1 MRHGLHA
8 HIVQHSADLNFK
20 INVFVSEVKD
30 GLAKVRAQLEAK
42 AGAEPAVAVGQRRP
56 RHRPLG
62 EEALWDAAMLEWTF
76 GLPCSTAPKVLSDV
90 IESLVGA
97 VWVDSGA
104 DLAAAWAVA
113 RRLLA
118 PLQVPTPGGAPL
130 PHHPKRILF
139 VS

>member
-1 MRHGLHA
+1 MLDA
-8 HIVQHSADLNFK
+8 
-20 INVFVSEVKD
+20 FVVDVED
-30 GLAKVRAQLEAK
+30 GLAKMRAQLEK
-42 AGAEPAVAVGQRRP
+42 AAEPAVAVGQRRP

-130 PHHPKRILF
+130 PHHPKRILYVSFSLAGCGPWHF
-139 VS
+139 VSISPTFC